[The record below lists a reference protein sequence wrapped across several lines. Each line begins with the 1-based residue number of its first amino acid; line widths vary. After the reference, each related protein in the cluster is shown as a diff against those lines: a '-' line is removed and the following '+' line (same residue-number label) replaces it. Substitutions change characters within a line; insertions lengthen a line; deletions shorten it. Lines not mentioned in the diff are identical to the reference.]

1 MILSIQGVLAAS
13 TISTYPYII
22 ISKYQSPRL
31 KNSENPPK
39 SVRDHAA
46 FIALQDTAKRLN
58 RKAEDADPYLSLL
71 ENNWYDTV
79 DSLK

>member
-1 MILSIQGVLAAS
+1 M
-13 TISTYPYII
+13 
-22 ISKYQSPRL
+22 
-31 KNSENPPK
+31 
-39 SVRDHAA
+39 RDHAA